1 MVPKRIVAPYP
12 VTLRVDWNKR
22 AREKDVPLR
31 LWKLDAQDRS
41 EAKMPSATLEAPMD
55 EMRQS
60 VEGFAYE
67 GSGGDVSDLCRAG
80 LEARLS
86 LVPRGDHWGGDL
98 ARLVE
103 AEIIPRL
110 MIVHRPES
118 HAAIGIILPSP
129 EQIETFSTL
138 MLAPAEDEVEARIAA
153 LIDKGLTPESLLLDL
168 LAPTARHLGVLW
180 EEDLCDFTEVTVAM
194 GRLQRIMHEV
204 TRRFGGETPQHR
216 HGRSILLLPCP
227 GEQHSFGLAV
237 VEQFFRDAGWD
248 VTSTVRDPGGDP
260 LARVRTTW
268 FDVIGLS
275 LACEALLPTLVN
287 VVAGLRRH
295 SQNRAVRVMV
305 GGPVFTADPDS
316 CKCVGADATA
326 GDARHAISTAESL
339 LDLPARPC

>member
-1 MVPKRIVAPYP
+1 
-12 VTLRVDWNKR
+12 
-22 AREKDVPLR
+22 
-31 LWKLDAQDRS
+31 
-41 EAKMPSATLEAPMD
+41 MD

-60 VEGFAYE
+60 AGDFAYE
-67 GSGGDVSDLCRAG
+67 GSGGDVSDLCQASLESRLG
-80 LEARLS
+80 LVAR
-86 LVPRGDHWGGDL
+86 GAHWGHDL

-110 MIVHRPES
+110 MVVHRPEPQS
-118 HAAIGIILPSP
+118 GIGTILPTP
-129 EQIETFSTL
+129 EQVETFAGL
-138 MLAPAEDEVEARIAA
+138 MLAPSGDAVEARIAA
-153 LIDKGLTPESLLLDL
+153 LIGEGLTPESLLLDL

-180 EEDLCDFTEVTVAM
+180 EEDLCDFAEVTVAM

-275 LACEALLPTLVN
+275 LACDVLLPNLAN
-287 VVAGLRRH
+287 MVASLRRH
-295 SQNRAVRVMV
+295 SQNRGVRVMV

-326 GDARHAISTAESL
+326 GDARHAISIAESL

>member
-1 MVPKRIVAPYP
+1 
-12 VTLRVDWNKR
+12 
-22 AREKDVPLR
+22 
-31 LWKLDAQDRS
+31 
-41 EAKMPSATLEAPMD
+41 MD

-67 GSGGDVSDLCRAG
+67 GSGGDMPDLCRSS
-80 LEARLS
+80 LESRLS
-86 LVPRGDHWGGDL
+86 RVAQGGHWGDEL

-110 MIVHRPES
+110 MIVHRPEPRGEICS
-118 HAAIGIILPSP
+118 ILPSA

-138 MLAPAEDEVEARIAA
+138 MLAPAGDAVEARIAA
-153 LIDKGLTPESLLLDL
+153 LIEEGLTPESLLLDL

-180 EEDLCDFTEVTVAM
+180 EEDLCDFAEVTVAM

-227 GEQHSFGLAV
+227 GEMHSFGLAV

-248 VTSTVRDPGGDP
+248 VTSTARDPEGDP
-260 LARVRTTW
+260 FARVRTTW

-275 LACEALLPTLVN
+275 LACEALLPSLN
-287 VVAGLRRH
+287 DAVAGLRRN
-295 SQNRAVRVMV
+295 SQNRGVRVMV
-305 GGPVFTADPDS
+305 GGPVFTAAPDS

-326 GDARHAISTAESL
+326 GDARQAISIAESL

>member
-1 MVPKRIVAPYP
+1 
-12 VTLRVDWNKR
+12 
-22 AREKDVPLR
+22 
-31 LWKLDAQDRS
+31 
-41 EAKMPSATLEAPMD
+41 MD

-60 VEGFAYE
+60 AGDFAYE
-67 GSGGDVSDLCRAG
+67 GSGGDVSDLCQASLESRLG
-80 LEARLS
+80 LVAR
-86 LVPRGDHWGGDL
+86 GAHWGHDL

-110 MIVHRPES
+110 MVVHRPEPRS
-118 HAAIGIILPSP
+118 GIGAILPTP
-129 EQIETFSTL
+129 EQVETFTGL
-138 MLAPAEDEVEARIAA
+138 MLAPSGDAVEARIAA
-153 LIDKGLTPESLLLDL
+153 LIGEGLTPESLLLDL

-180 EEDLCDFTEVTVAM
+180 EEDLCDFAEVTVAM

-275 LACEALLPTLVN
+275 LACDVLLPNLAN
-287 VVAGLRRH
+287 MVASLRRH
-295 SQNRAVRVMV
+295 SQNRGVRVMV

-326 GDARHAISTAESL
+326 GDARHAISIAESL